1 MKRRKRLSSRRR
13 TSRLPD
19 VDDDEQSR
27 GEEKEE
33 PVPGMNATRIDFEV
47 SWRGRLSNE
56 VAGDARVEALIRR
69 LDLLDDVHVGVTGRR
84 GSLEIRKKSS

>member
-47 SWRGRLSNE
+47 S
-56 VAGDARVEALIRR
+56 
-69 LDLLDDVHVGVTGRR
+69 
-84 GSLEIRKKSS
+84 